1 MRDRF
6 AVGIERG
13 ALEFISVKGSQ
24 IWNVWVAVVSI
35 MDITDPYSLF
45 LIPYSLF
52 LIPYS
57 LSLIPYPLS

>member
-24 IWNVWVAVVSI
+24 IWDVWVAVVSL
-35 MDITDPYSLF
+35 MDITDPY
-45 LIPYSLF
+45 P
-52 LIPYS
+52 
-57 LSLIPYPLS
+57 LSLIPYPLSLIPYPLS

>member
-24 IWNVWVAVVSI
+24 IWNVWVAVVSL
-35 MDITDPYSLF
+35 MDITDPYPLP
-45 LIPYSLF
+45 LILKISV
-52 LIPYS
+52 S
-57 LSLIPYPLS
+57 

>member
-24 IWNVWVAVVSI
+24 IWDVWVAVVSL
-35 MDITDPYSLF
+35 MDITEPY
-45 LIPYSLF
+45 P
-52 LIPYS
+52 
-57 LSLIPYPLS
+57 LSLIPYPLSLIPYPEA

>member
-24 IWNVWVAVVSI
+24 IWDVWVAVVSL
-35 MDITDPYSLF
+35 MDITDPY
-45 LIPYSLF
+45 P
-52 LIPYS
+52 
-57 LSLIPYPLS
+57 LSLIPYPLSLIPYPED

>member
-24 IWNVWVAVVSI
+24 IWDVWVAVVSL
-35 MDITDPYSLF
+35 MDITDPY
-45 LIPYSLF
+45 P
-52 LIPYS
+52 
-57 LSLIPYPLS
+57 LSLIPYPLSLILKISFS